1 MKLTKVEREII
12 EHRLEV
18 PDAMYEACESAI
30 EAHDPVIGVE
40 EFDAAVRFVSHL
52 IKGDFEPKQFT
63 LVEWLV
69 FEDAIEGSTLPDAAD
84 DAAGYPI
91 DAGGISQRYCN
102 QIRRAHNDLME
113 RFVGKGD
120 DILVRVEHG
129 LDK

>member
-18 PDAMYEACESAI
+18 PDAMYEACESLI
-30 EAHDPVIGVE
+30 ESLTPIVGVD
-40 EFDAAVRFVSHL
+40 EFERAVGFVGEL
-52 IKGDFEPKQFT
+52 IKGDFEPRQFT
-63 LVEWLV
+63 PLEWIV
-69 FEDAIEGSTLPDAAD
+69 FEDAIEGSTMPDLAD

-91 DAGGISQRYCN
+91 DAGGISQRYAN
-102 QIRRAHNDLME
+102 QIRKAHEGLYE

-120 DILVRVEHG
+120 DILVRVEPG